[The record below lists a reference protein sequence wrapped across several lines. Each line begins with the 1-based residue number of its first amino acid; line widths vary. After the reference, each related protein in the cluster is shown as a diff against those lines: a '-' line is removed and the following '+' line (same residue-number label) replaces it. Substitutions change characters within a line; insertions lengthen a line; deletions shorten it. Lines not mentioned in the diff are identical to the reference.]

1 MLNKFLINHRVWALA
16 LLGAS
21 LLFAAS
27 AVVADEDRGTAE
39 EAQAL
44 VTNAIAFY
52 DSNGREAAFAA
63 YEDKQ
68 GQFVD
73 HDLYI
78 FIYGPG
84 RTIDAHGADTNLNGT
99 PVDTLI
105 DINGKPFGTAL
116 MDEATEEGVW
126 VDYTWY
132 NPVTRELHPKSSWV
146 VRHDGYVFG
155 AGIYLPADSADGA
168 DNAE

>member
-1 MLNKFLINHRVWALA
+1 MLNQFVTNRMVCMGAA
-16 LLGAS
+16 LLLMAS
-21 LLFAAS
+21 G
-27 AVVADEDRGTAE
+27 VATAEERGTAA

-44 VTNAIAFY
+44 VANAIAFY
-52 DSNGREAAFAA
+52 DANGREAAFAA

-68 GQFVD
+68 GEFVD

-84 RTIDAHGADTNLNGT
+84 RTIDAHGADTDLNGT
-99 PVDTLI
+99 PVDTLF

-116 MDEATEEGVW
+116 MDGATAEGVW
-126 VDYTWY
+126 IDYTWY

-146 VRHDGYVFG
+146 VLHDGYVFG
-155 AGIYLPADSADGA
+155 AGVYLQDD
-168 DNAE
+168 AEG

>member
-1 MLNKFLINHRVWALA
+1 MLNNLWNHCLVLLA
-16 LLGAS
+16 AS
-21 LLFAAS
+21 LLFSS
-27 AVVADEDRGTAE
+27 AVTADEDRGTAE

-44 VTNAIAFY
+44 VANAIAFY
-52 DSNGREAAFAA
+52 DANGRDAAFAA

-84 RTIDAHGADTNLNGT
+84 RTIEAHGADVNLNGT

-105 DINGKPFGTAL
+105 DMNGMPFGAAL
-116 MDEATEEGVW
+116 MDGATEEGVW
-126 VDYTWY
+126 IDYTWY
-132 NPVTRELHPKSSWV
+132 NPVTRELHAKSSWV
-146 VRHDGYVFG
+146 VRHDDYVFG
-155 AGIYLPADSADGA
+155 AGIYLQ
-168 DNAE
+168 AELED